1 MEFVTVIQEL
11 GLQVG
16 AIVALGWFIVNN
28 NNKLTQQNEHREE
41 RLFNEAKEREEK
53 IRQDAKEREERFS
66 KQNESFQQ
74 SLQGFNQTLVSI
86 DRRLERVEDAF
97 DIKEG

>member
-1 MEFVTVIQEL
+1 MEFITFIQEL
-11 GLQVG
+11 GFQVG

-28 NNKLTQQNEHREE
+28 NNKLTQQNEH
-41 RLFNEAKEREEK
+41 
-53 IRQDAKEREERFS
+53 REERFS

>member
-28 NNKLTQQNEHREE
+28 NNKLTEQNEHRE
-41 RLFNEAKEREEK
+41 
-53 IRQDAKEREERFS
+53 DY
-66 KQNESFQQ
+66 
-74 SLQGFNQTLVSI
+74 
-86 DRRLERVEDAF
+86 
-97 DIKEG
+97 